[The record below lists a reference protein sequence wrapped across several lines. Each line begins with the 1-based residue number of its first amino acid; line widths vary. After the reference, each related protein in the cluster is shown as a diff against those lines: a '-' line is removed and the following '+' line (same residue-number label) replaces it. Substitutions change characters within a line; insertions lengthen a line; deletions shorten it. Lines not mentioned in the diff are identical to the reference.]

1 MLWQWEEGDGGAR
14 YQIPDITTMDITFS
28 GWRTHDLI
36 LHKPFLVC
44 RLRIQQYYADVAIL
58 ILLMLTVCPLAY
70 RPWSSGQNRVWSLS
84 ALFPVFGRKCD
95 KSVAEERLNGN
106 KTPPSPAPAR
116 PQLGDGWQLVFSN
129 SNFDIN
135 VCTMVFTKF
144 EIVSTS
150 AFSFLE
156 VSLFSSALALKNLW
170 QDIT

>member
-70 RPWSSGQNRVWSLS
+70 RP
-84 ALFPVFGRKCD
+84 
-95 KSVAEERLNGN
+95 
-106 KTPPSPAPAR
+106 
-116 PQLGDGWQLVFSN
+116 
-129 SNFDIN
+129 
-135 VCTMVFTKF
+135 
-144 EIVSTS
+144 
-150 AFSFLE
+150 
-156 VSLFSSALALKNLW
+156 
-170 QDIT
+170 